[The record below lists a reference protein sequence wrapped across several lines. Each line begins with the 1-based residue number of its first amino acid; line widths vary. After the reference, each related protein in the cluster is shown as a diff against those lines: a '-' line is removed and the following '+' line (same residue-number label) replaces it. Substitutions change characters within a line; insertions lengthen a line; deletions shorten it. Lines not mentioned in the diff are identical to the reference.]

1 MTGARCGDVYE
12 WIVYVEDAG
21 CARSDLRRVVVS
33 VTARTGAVHRWSRSG
48 IREACSGDSGT
59 TNTYATPASRGGVS
73 RIRGAP
79 RGRRRMRRFRRPCN
93 RLAARAGEWPLQ
105 SLPGPD
111 AEMPTNGSCTCGCR
125 KCTKRFWVASCFQ
138 STTCGN
144 HRVDDED
151 IVFSTALRRKGEASA
166 AGGVCHGATK
176 RQSSAAF
183 SSAAFVSRG
192 TARSPS
198 SCRSVA
204 ACAAVPLAMSA

>member
-1 MTGARCGDVYE
+1 MAASIMTGARCGDAYE
-12 WIVYVEDAG
+12 RIVYMRMQEVHEAILG
-21 CARSDLRRVVVS
+21 RVVFPVY
-33 VTARTGAVHRWSRSG
+33 HL
-48 IREACSGDSGT
+48 
-59 TNTYATPASRGGVS
+59 
-73 RIRGAP
+73 
-79 RGRRRMRRFRRPCN
+79 
-93 RLAARAGEWPLQ
+93 RLIVR
-105 SLPGPD
+105 
-111 AEMPTNGSCTCGCR
+111 
-125 KCTKRFWVASCFQ
+125 
-138 STTCGN
+138 GN